1 MEHMQPIETDLSF
14 INTLEVAK
22 HPSFYFLDI
31 LKKANLTEVI
41 DNVSAV
47 SRELGISRKGFY
59 DFIRGSTGI
68 SPIMAVRLAAF
79 FKKYLPDNKSACDH
93 NYWWNLHS
101 IWYFQNEI
109 RKLNSAEQKPKYTFP
124 VDYDNLL
131 SAAESGD
138 TYNNEK

>member
-1 MEHMQPIETDLSF
+1 MDHMQPIETDLSF

-31 LKKANLTEVI
+31 LEKANLSAVI

-59 DFIRGSTGI
+59 DFIHGSTGI

-79 FKKYLPDNKSACDH
+79 FKKYLPDNKTACDH
-93 NYWWNLHS
+93 NYWWTLHS
-101 IWYFQNEI
+101 NWYFQNEI
-109 RKLNSAEQKPKYTFP
+109 RKLTYTSPKFSYNSVTASDSELF
-124 VDYDNLL
+124 VADN
-131 SAAESGD
+131 D
-138 TYNNEK
+138 NNYGN